1 MFLLRFL
8 ALVVILNIL
17 RYAGGALI
25 EPFVIFPGLS
35 AAMEE
40 SASYFNSVFE
50 TFDWAT
56 SFFYNFMMW
65 LSCAWVFHLM
75 RPAIKGSDLV
85 ASFKV
90 FGIMCLF
97 FASISAILMNHY
109 SHPKDFYFWII
120 LDGVLMYALV
130 AVCNGLLYRR
140 VMGAHAAAGAACGSG
155 FSRE

>member
-1 MFLLRFL
+1 MLSVRFL
-8 ALVVILNIL
+8 ALVVILNLL
-17 RYAGGALI
+17 RYVIGGTLI
-25 EPFVIFPGLS
+25 EPFTIFPGL
-35 AAMEE
+35 AASMEE
-40 SASYFNSVFE
+40 SASYFRNEFE

-65 LSCAWVFHLM
+65 LVCVWVFHLM
-75 RPAIKGSDLV
+75 RPVIKGSDLV

-90 FGIMCLF
+90 FGILCLF

-130 AVCNGLLYRR
+130 AAGNGLLYRR
-140 VMGAHAAAGAACGSG
+140 FMGPFARSG
-155 FSRE
+155 